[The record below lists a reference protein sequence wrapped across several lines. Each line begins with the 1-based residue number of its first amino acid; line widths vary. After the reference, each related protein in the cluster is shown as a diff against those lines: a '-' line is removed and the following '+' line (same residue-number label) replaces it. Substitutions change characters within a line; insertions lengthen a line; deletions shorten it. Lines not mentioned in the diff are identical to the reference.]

1 MEKKELAGVIKN
13 YYEEIAQ
20 SSHNVQQI
28 IDENTT
34 IDALYGS
41 DEYELRANLNMVK
54 SSLDSALRYI
64 KYARAIL
71 EF

>member
-1 MEKKELAGVIKN
+1 MDKEKITEAIKN
-13 YYEEIAQ
+13 CYEEFTKSGNI
-20 SSHNVQQI
+20 VQQI

-34 IDALYGS
+34 IDAPFSS

-54 SSLDSALRYI
+54 SSLNSALKYI